1 MSFPRRIL
9 AIALFAI
16 AVAPMTAA
24 AQDAP
29 PAKLVTGTWT
39 GVVTPPDGAVE
50 VTYDVSYKGDTLTI
64 VMTAGPHGT
73 FPLNAVE
80 HTATKLSFTFTPG
93 PTVVCALKPNTE
105 GGYAG
110 DCTDDSGLAVPMTMV
125 PPAKEVKAAP
135 SGR

>member
-1 MSFPRRIL
+1 MSFPRSIL

-16 AVAPMTAA
+16 ATVPMTAT

-50 VTYDVSYKGDTLTI
+50 VTYDVSYKGDTLAI
-64 VMTAGPHGT
+64 VMTAGPHGK
-73 FPLNAVE
+73 FPLNDVE
-80 HTATKLSFTFTPG
+80 HTAAKLSFTFTPG
-93 PTVVCALKPNTE
+93 PTVVCALKPNAA

-110 DCTDDSGLAVPMTMV
+110 DCTDDGGLAVPMTMI
-125 PPAKEVKAAP
+125 PPAKDGKAP
-135 SGR
+135 ESGR

>member
-16 AVAPMTAA
+16 AVVPMTAA

-29 PAKLVTGTWT
+29 PARLVTGTWT
-39 GVVTPPDGAVE
+39 GVVTPPDGSVE
-50 VTYDVSYKGDTLTI
+50 VTYDVSYKGDTLS
-64 VMTAGPHGT
+64 VVLTAGPHGKFT
-73 FPLNAVE
+73 LNDLE

-93 PTVVCALKPNTE
+93 PTVVCSLKPNAE

-110 DCTDDSGLAVPMTMV
+110 DCTDDGGLAVPMTMV
-125 PPAKEVKAAP
+125 PPVKDGKAAE

>member
-9 AIALFAI
+9 VIALC
-16 AVAPMTAA
+16 AVALVPVTAA

-39 GVVTPPDGAVE
+39 GVVTPPDGSVD
-50 VTYDVSYKGDTLTI
+50 VTYEVSYKGDTLSI
-64 VMTAGPHGT
+64 VMTAGPHGK

-93 PTVVCALKPNTE
+93 PTVVCALKPNAE

-110 DCTDDSGLAVPMTMV
+110 DCTDDGGLAVPMTMV
-125 PPAKEVKAAP
+125 PPAKDAKAP
-135 SGR
+135 ESGR

>member
-16 AVAPMTAA
+16 ALPMTAT

-39 GVVTPPDGAVE
+39 GVVTPPDGSVE
-50 VTYDVSYKGDTLTI
+50 VTYEVSYKGDTLTI
-64 VMTAGPHGT
+64 VLTAGGHGIFT
-73 FPLNAVE
+73 LNDVE

-93 PTVVCALKPNTE
+93 PTVVCALKPNAE

-110 DCTDDSGLAVPMTMV
+110 DCTDDGGLAVPMTMV
-125 PPAKEVKAAP
+125 PPAKDAKAAE
-135 SGR
+135 SGS